1 MSPTPT
7 ERRARLAA
15 RLHAWT
21 GGALCVFV
29 VAHLSLVSS
38 ALQGPRRFADLARAL
53 HSSPLLVPV
62 ELGLVWGPL
71 AVHAGL
77 GLARLRGGFPDV
89 LRDTSPAAWRQA
101 LQRVTGPIALG
112 FVAYH
117 GATLRLPLLLGRAD
131 PEDLYVTLAARLSS
145 TGPAGIPAAAAAY
158 ALGLAAVI
166 AHLVAGV
173 RARLEQGVAP
183 RRPALA
189 RVAGAG
195 TLLLGAALFGLGL
208 AVVTHFAGGPH
219 GHPARGP

>member
-38 ALQGPRRFADLARAL
+38 ALQGPRRFADLARGI
-53 HSSPLLVPV
+53 HSSPLLAPL

-89 LRDTSPAAWRQA
+89 RRDTSPAAWRLL
-101 LQRVTGPIALG
+101 LQRVTAPLALA
-112 FVAYH
+112 FIAYH
-117 GATLRLPLLLGRAD
+117 GVTLRLPLLLGRAA

-145 TGPAGIPAAAAAY
+145 TGPAGIPTEAAAY
-158 ALGLAAVI
+158 ALGLVAVV

-173 RARLEQGVAP
+173 RTRLEQGGAP
-183 RRPALA
+183 RRPAIR
-189 RVAGAG
+189 RVASAVV
-195 TLLLGAALFGLGL
+195 LLVGVVLVALGL
-208 AVVTHFAGGPH
+208 AVVTHFAGG
-219 GHPARGP
+219 AY